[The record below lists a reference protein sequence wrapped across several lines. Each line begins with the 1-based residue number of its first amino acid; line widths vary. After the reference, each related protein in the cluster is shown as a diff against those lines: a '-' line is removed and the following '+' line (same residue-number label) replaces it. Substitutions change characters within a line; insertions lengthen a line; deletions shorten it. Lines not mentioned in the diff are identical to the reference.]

1 MKSFMNLIAVILCVC
16 ILFSLGVTAFAE
28 GDTKEA
34 SVVSKGYDGLKKY
47 EDHLYEISY
56 DSIDY
61 TLTDKVFSEDGI
73 QASAAGC
80 SSVRNCNY
88 YGRNLDWFFDDCV
101 EVVVHTKA
109 HNDRFAT
116 LGVVGAVSAINKT
129 DIDSGKIKEK
139 IDLIPFAVVDGI
151 NEKGVFINVN
161 VVPCSD
167 LEHPN
172 DVIMPT
178 GEVETTINSGMMVR
192 FVLDNFS
199 SAEDAVKYLQE
210 HVSIELNENLKNLDF
225 ETHWMLG
232 DEYHTYILEMV
243 DNKLVAVSTDK
254 TSDSNLAGRP
264 IMTNFYLTLPEV
276 RFNAQ
281 GKLEINHD
289 GKPNKSGITPH
300 GAGLERYNLAVDEYK
315 ESDTFLGM
323 LKLMYD
329 LNYSRTYNIYL
340 ENPWYSEYTD
350 ENTTNSSP
358 IEDYVGKDKLIANYR
373 NRDRSDGTNGIWITT
388 HTSIYDIA
396 SKQLYI
402 TVGEEM
408 TGFRFTFTGN

>member
-1 MKSFMNLIAVILCVC
+1 MKRFMNLIAVILAVCV
-16 ILFSLGVTAFAE
+16 LFSLGVTAFAE
-28 GDTKEA
+28 GETKEK
-34 SVVSKGYDGLKKY
+34 SVVTKGYDGLKRV
-47 EDHLYEISY
+47 EDRLYEISY

-61 TLTDKVFSEDGI
+61 TLADKIFSKDGI

-109 HNDRFAT
+109 HNDRLAT

-139 IDLIPFAVVDGI
+139 MDLIPFAVVDGI
-151 NEKGVFINVN
+151 NEKGVFMNVN
-161 VVPCSD
+161 VVPGYD
-167 LEHPN
+167 LEKPN
-172 DVIMPT
+172 DVIMPS
-178 GEVETTINSGMMVR
+178 GEVEATINSGMLVR

-199 SAEDAVKYLQE
+199 SAEEAVKYLQE
-210 HVSIELNENLKNLDF
+210 HVSLQMNENLKKLHY

-232 DEYHTYILEMV
+232 DEFHTYILEMV

-254 TSDSNLAGRP
+254 ESDTNLAGRP

-276 RFNAQ
+276 RFNAD

-315 ESDTFLGM
+315 EAGTFLGM

-329 LNYSRTYNIYL
+329 LNYSRMYNIYL
-340 ENPWYSEYTD
+340 EDPWYSELAD
-350 ENTTNSSP
+350 GDITNSSP
-358 IEDYVGKDKLIANYR
+358 VGDYVNRDKRIADYR
-373 NRDRSDGTNGIWITT
+373 NRDRADGTNGIWITT

-396 SKQLYI
+396 SRQLYI

-408 TGFRFTFTGN
+408 TGFRFTFT